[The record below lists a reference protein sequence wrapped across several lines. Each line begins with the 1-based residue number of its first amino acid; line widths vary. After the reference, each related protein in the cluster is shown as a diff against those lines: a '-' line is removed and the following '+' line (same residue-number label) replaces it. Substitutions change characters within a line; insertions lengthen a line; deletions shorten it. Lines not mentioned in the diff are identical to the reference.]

1 MTIGRVVCRFPDLSV
16 PTQPVDSMA
25 VDGKIERILRLY
37 PDDCHPLAIEPLVP
51 ADSFS
56 GARLWR
62 IQSERGTLCLRRW
75 PRQHPDQ
82 QRLEFIQAVLWHVD
96 QEGFHRVPLPLETR
110 HHHGYVW
117 HESHLWELTPWL
129 PGAAA
134 YRRLPTA
141 AKLVA
146 ALEALAQFHQAASSF
161 PLPETG
167 PTVSPGLT
175 ERRDQ
180 MRRLL
185 DGGLGTLGAAVNSH
199 RGAELGRR
207 AERLL
212 STFARVAPRIL
223 PSLERAAEV
232 RVALQP
238 CIRDVWHAHVLFEG
252 ERVSGIVD
260 FGAMRPEN
268 VAADVARL
276 LGSLAGD
283 DVSDW
288 QRGLAAYQAVRRL
301 TDNEQTLLAIFDRSS
316 VLLGGLQW
324 LQWIYVECR
333 EFHDPAAVQSRLDE
347 FIARMDTLE
356 QSLGKGI
363 DRSSDA

>member
-1 MTIGRVVCRFPDLSV
+1 MTIGRVVRRFPDLSL
-16 PTQPVDSMA
+16 PAQPVDSMA

-37 PDDCHPLAIEPLVP
+37 PDDCHSLAIEPLAP

-56 GARLWR
+56 GAGLWR
-62 IQSERGTLCLRRW
+62 VQSERGTLCLRRW
-75 PRQHPDQ
+75 PRRHPNQ

-129 PGAAA
+129 PGAAN
-134 YRRLPTA
+134 YRRQPTA

-146 ALEALAQFHQAASSF
+146 ALEALGLFHQAASSF

-167 PTVSPGLT
+167 PTVSPGLM

-185 DGGLGTLGAAVNSH
+185 DGGLGTL
-199 RGAELGRR
+199 RGALNSSHGPEFRHR
-207 AERLL
+207 ADRLL
-212 STFARVAPRIL
+212 TQFAAIAPRFL
-223 PSLERAAEV
+223 PSLERAAGIQV
-232 RVALQP
+232 VLQP

-260 FGAMRPEN
+260 FGATRPEN
-268 VAADVARL
+268 VATDVARL

-283 DVSDW
+283 NPADW
-288 QRGLAAYQAVRRL
+288 QQGLAAYQAVRRL
-301 TDNEQTLLAIFDRSS
+301 TDNEQTLVTIFDRSS

-324 LQWIYVECR
+324 LEWIYVEGR
-333 EFHDPAAVQSRLDE
+333 EFRDPAAVLSRLDE
-347 FIARMDTLE
+347 FAGRLESLE
-356 QSLGKGI
+356 QSLDK
-363 DRSSDA
+363 